1 MTKMEIPS
9 ALASVAK
16 PGTFGNLE
24 RGALQGSVFSQID
37 LVLAKHCPFGGGGR
51 HVRDNHQH
59 GGPHGRARHEPAGPV
74 RATPELLDDDAVFIT
89 AI

>member
-24 RGALQGSVFSQID
+24 RGALQGPVFSQID
-37 LVLAKHCPFGGGGR
+37 LVLAKHCPFGGGR

-59 GGPHGRARHEPAGPV
+59 GGCTVGLGTSRQVQFALR
-74 RATPELLDDDAVFIT
+74 LNF
-89 AI
+89 